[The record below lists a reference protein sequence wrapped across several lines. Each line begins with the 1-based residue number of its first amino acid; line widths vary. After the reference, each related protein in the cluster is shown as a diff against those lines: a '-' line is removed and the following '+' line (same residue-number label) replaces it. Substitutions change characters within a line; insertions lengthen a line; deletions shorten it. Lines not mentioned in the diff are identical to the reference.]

1 MKIILKSM
9 LILLLTI
16 NILKADIFFKYDH
29 ALNTT
34 NYIVEKQGGANLPM
48 FGNIYGP
55 IEIDEETVV
64 IMLKGKFNV
73 LTEINL
79 RGIYMV
85 HADKNILFIGNS
97 PGGETSYI
105 GDVMDMIYN
114 HKKTYFYVPEY
125 AICYSLCGLLAVSSK
140 EKMGII
146 KLHSSRDV
154 YTNDISRNANKEVFD
169 RLVRAGFDK
178 KVARQILISGE
189 NYTFVYENKYKELR

>member
-34 NYIVEKQGGANLPM
+34 NYIVEKQGGADLPM

-55 IEIDEETVV
+55 VEIDDKTIV

-105 GDVMDMIYN
+105 GDVMDMVYN
-114 HKKTYFYVPEY
+114 HNKTYFYVPEY
-125 AICYSLCGLLAVSSK
+125 AVCYSLCGLLAVSAK
-140 EKMGII
+140 EKMGVIM
-146 KLHSSRDV
+146 LHTSRDV
-154 YTNDISRNANKEVFD
+154 YTNAISRNANKQVFD

-178 KVARQILISGE
+178 KLARQILISGE
-189 NYTFVYENKYKELR
+189 NHVFVYENEYEELR

>member
-48 FGNIYGP
+48 YGNIYGP

-64 IMLKGKFNV
+64 IMLKGKFNI

-105 GDVMDMIYN
+105 GDVMDMVYN
-114 HKKTYFYVPEY
+114 HNKTYFYVPEY
-125 AICYSLCGLLAVSSK
+125 AVCYSLCGLLAVSAK
-140 EKMGII
+140 EKMGVIM
-146 KLHSSRDV
+146 LHTSRDV
-154 YTNDISRNANKEVFD
+154 YTNAISRNANKQVFD

-178 KVARQILISGE
+178 KLARQILISGE
-189 NYTFVYENKYKELR
+189 NHTFVYQNKYKELR

>member
-154 YTNDISRNANKEVFD
+154 YTNAISRNANKEVFD

>member
-1 MKIILKSM
+1 M

-154 YTNDISRNANKEVFD
+154 YTNAISRNANKEVFD

>member
-48 FGNIYGP
+48 YGNIYGP

-64 IMLKGKFNV
+64 IMLKGKFNI

-97 PGGETSYI
+97 SGGETSYI
-105 GDVMDMIYN
+105 GDVMDMVYN
-114 HKKTYFYVPEY
+114 HNKTYFYVPEY
-125 AICYSLCGLLAVSSK
+125 AVCYSLCGLLAVSAK
-140 EKMGII
+140 EKMGVIM
-146 KLHSSRDV
+146 LHTSRDV
-154 YTNDISRNANKEVFD
+154 YTNAISRNANKQVFD

-178 KVARQILISGE
+178 KLARQILISGE
-189 NYTFVYENKYKELR
+189 NHTFVYQNKYKELR

>member
-16 NILKADIFFKYDH
+16 NILKADMFFKYDH

-48 FGNIYGP
+48 YGNIYGP

-64 IMLKGKFNV
+64 IMLKGKFNI

-105 GDVMDMIYN
+105 GDVMDMVYN
-114 HKKTYFYVPEY
+114 HNKTYFYVPEY
-125 AICYSLCGLLAVSSK
+125 AVCYSLCGLLAVSAK
-140 EKMGII
+140 EKMGVIM
-146 KLHSSRDV
+146 LHTSRDV
-154 YTNDISRNANKEVFD
+154 YTNAISRNANKQVFD

-178 KVARQILISGE
+178 KLARQILISGE
-189 NYTFVYENKYKELR
+189 NHTFVYQNKYKELR

>member
-34 NYIVEKQGGANLPM
+34 NYIVEKQGGADLPM

-55 IEIDEETVV
+55 VEIDDKTIV

-105 GDVMDMIYN
+105 GDVMDMVYN
-114 HKKTYFYVPEY
+114 HNKTYFYVPEY
-125 AICYSLCGLLAVSSK
+125 AVCYSLCGLLAVSAK
-140 EKMGII
+140 EKMGVIM
-146 KLHSSRDV
+146 LHTSRDV
-154 YTNDISRNANKEVFD
+154 YTNAISRNANKQVFD

-178 KVARQILISGE
+178 KLARQILISGE

>member
-48 FGNIYGP
+48 YGNIYGP

-64 IMLKGKFNV
+64 IMLKGKFNI

-114 HKKTYFYVPEY
+114 HNKTYFYVPEY

-154 YTNDISRNANKEVFD
+154 YTNAISRGANKEVFD

>member
-34 NYIVEKQGGANLPM
+34 NYIVEKQGGADLPM

-55 IEIDEETVV
+55 VEIDDKTIV

-105 GDVMDMIYN
+105 GDVMDMVYN
-114 HKKTYFYVPEY
+114 HNKTYFYVPEY
-125 AICYSLCGLLAVSSK
+125 AVCYSLCGLLAVSAK
-140 EKMGII
+140 EKMGVIM
-146 KLHSSRDV
+146 LHTSRDV
-154 YTNDISRNANKEVFD
+154 YTNAISRNSNKQVFD

-178 KVARQILISGE
+178 KLARQILISGE

>member
-1 MKIILKSM
+1 M

-34 NYIVEKQGGANLPM
+34 NYIVEKQGGADLPM

-55 IEIDEETVV
+55 VEIDDKTIV

-105 GDVMDMIYN
+105 GDVMDMVYN
-114 HKKTYFYVPEY
+114 HNKTYFYVPEY
-125 AICYSLCGLLAVSSK
+125 AVCYSLCGLLAVSAK
-140 EKMGII
+140 EKMGVIM
-146 KLHSSRDV
+146 LHTSRDV
-154 YTNDISRNANKEVFD
+154 YTNAISRNANKQVFD

-178 KVARQILISGE
+178 KLARQILISGE

>member
-34 NYIVEKQGGANLPM
+34 NYIVEKKGGANLPM

-154 YTNDISRNANKEVFD
+154 YTNAISRNANKEVFD